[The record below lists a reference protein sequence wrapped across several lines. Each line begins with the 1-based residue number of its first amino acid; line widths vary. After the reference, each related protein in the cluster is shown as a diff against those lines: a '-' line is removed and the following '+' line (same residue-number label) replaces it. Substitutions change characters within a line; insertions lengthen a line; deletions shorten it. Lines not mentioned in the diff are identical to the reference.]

1 MSHPNRLCH
10 PFSSHNP
17 KTQLP
22 RHTAQLHSLGPLLS
36 FPPLQVCS
44 HGADAKLLLE
54 NWTQNTAS
62 LQRTNL
68 HSVRS
73 YRVQGL
79 AYSGIHSQQN
89 YSPTSSDYFAI
100 LKTLLLSLP
109 VDLSSALSPVPGWS
123 LKYGVVT
130 HCQSKQHTHFDL
142 SMSGSFLTR
151 SITVVCLRRSS
162 TEILQQ
168 GCLLVVITSLLI
180 TLSIGRDL
188 KELVSLTAVA
198 LWHSCQ
204 QFPFPKDVRNVQ
216 HRVTLKTLREL
227 PPVFLPTVSTELIRC
242 SCTYSTES

>member
-1 MSHPNRLCH
+1 M
-10 PFSSHNP
+10 
-17 KTQLP
+17 
-22 RHTAQLHSLGPLLS
+22 
-36 FPPLQVCS
+36 
-44 HGADAKLLLE
+44 
-54 NWTQNTAS
+54 
-62 LQRTNL
+62 
-68 HSVRS
+68 
-73 YRVQGL
+73 
-79 AYSGIHSQQN
+79 
-89 YSPTSSDYFAI
+89 
-100 LKTLLLSLP
+100 
-109 VDLSSALSPVPGWS
+109 
-123 LKYGVVT
+123 
-130 HCQSKQHTHFDL
+130 
-142 SMSGSFLTR
+142 
-151 SITVVCLRRSS
+151 CLRRSS